1 MMFRIRVEQFGNG
14 TVFEHGADGTC
25 QQRRDRQN
33 SQTVPT
39 LFFRNRH
46 GIGEHDLAC
55 AAVLQSVHG
64 RAGQHAMRGDYGH
77 RLGSRVLQHVA
88 CARDGT
94 GGVDQVIDKH
104 AVLAGNVADH
114 TVGDRLVRAGDVA
127 RLVHESERTAAETLR
142 PLLGLRE

>member
-1 MMFRIRVEQFGNG
+1 M
-14 TVFEHGADGTC
+14 
-25 QQRRDRQN
+25 
-33 SQTVPT
+33 
-39 LFFRNRH
+39 
-46 GIGEHDLAC
+46 
-55 AAVLQSVHG
+55 
-64 RAGQHAMRGDYGH
+64 
-77 RLGSRVLQHVA
+77 A

-142 PLLGLRE
+142 PLLGHANAAGVGGDDGDVVEMALETITDVVDQHWHGH